1 MKQSQK
7 QSRDRFTEFILNKVN
22 MFAMTIIESYT
33 VKYRLKKHLF
43 KLNLLQPNLRRKSMD
58 QLFTIFIIQ
67 VVFWILLFVLIY
79 YFVKKNAELKKEIK
93 LLKDAS
99 EKKEVS

>member
-1 MKQSQK
+1 
-7 QSRDRFTEFILNKVN
+7 
-22 MFAMTIIESYT
+22 
-33 VKYRLKKHLF
+33 
-43 KLNLLQPNLRRKSMD
+43 MD
-58 QLFTIFIIQ
+58 TLFTIFIVQ